1 MNPDRARDAR
11 WYAKLPRVR
20 LSDKKQFTTIHCLIL
35 QRNESGAA
43 PIVLDCDGMFF
54 KTPSAMYDASFELC
68 LRHLHMQTVPLHEA
82 CNVQQLLE
90 NRATHALKLPGRYVP
105 TTDGSVST
113 LTPPETDAEAEAEEP
128 QDNGPTRS
136 RRHAQ
141 RNGHTRDKGHAR
153 GIGHTPNT

>member
-11 WYAKLPRVR
+11 WYTKLPRVR
-20 LSDKKQFTTIHCLIL
+20 LSDKKQFTAIHCLIL
-35 QRNESGAA
+35 QRSESGVA
-43 PIVLDCDGMFF
+43 PVALECGGVFF

-105 TTDGSVST
+105 ATDGSVST
-113 LTPPETDAEAEAEEP
+113 LHEAADLPEANDPAAGLPEANDSAGDLPEANDP
-128 QDNGPTRS
+128 AGDF
-136 RRHAQ
+136 A
-141 RNGHTRDKGHAR
+141 
-153 GIGHTPNT
+153 